1 MMAEETSEKFRREID
16 LGDGRGVTVY
26 EADTAEGLAD
36 KILEAQRNASVHI
49 RRVEQENRELR
60 AARAVPETPAPEFK
74 RRELT
79 ADEQFEIGRNLQDPT
94 KASGAVR
101 QLMEAEFGAPVET
114 VRSTLRTAAMIPG
127 EIKGRDA
134 AEVFLMNHPEIKT
147 NGPNAKY
154 FAKYMAGKR
163 LAWTVQNLETAYA
176 DPELRGLLE
185 LGAAASPTTT
195 NGNGNSAAAAGTRR
209 RPVRGRQS
217 TLRVHEHRRAQ
228 FRNSAGRNRPEDAKR
243 RRDHPHVRRRPS
255 ALASRSG
262 IRPAR
267 RGADRRGEDTLISA
281 HKISRRRAEPGKTAG
296 PEGPALQ
303 VEQRPGRSRKIQT
316 T

>member
-101 QLMEAEFGAPVET
+101 QLMETEFGAPVET

-195 NGNGNSAAAAGTRR
+195 NGNGNSAAAAGTPPAPESAAASPRFASTSIAAR
-209 RPVRGRQS
+209 SSGTPRGGTGPKMPSAEEITRMS
-217 TLRVHEHRRAQ
+217 AADHRRWL
-228 FRNSAGRNRPEDAKR
+228 
-243 RRDHPHVRRRPS
+243 RDPAFVRHEE
-255 ALASRSG
+255 ALIASG
-262 IRPAR
+262 KIR
-267 RGADRRGEDTLISA
+267 
-281 HKISRRRAEPGKTAG
+281 
-296 PEGPALQ
+296 
-303 VEQRPGRSRKIQT
+303 
-316 T
+316 